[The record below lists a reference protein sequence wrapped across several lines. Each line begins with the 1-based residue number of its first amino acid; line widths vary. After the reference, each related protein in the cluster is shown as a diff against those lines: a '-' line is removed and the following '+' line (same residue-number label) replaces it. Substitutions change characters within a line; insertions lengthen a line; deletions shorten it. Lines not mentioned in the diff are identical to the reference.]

1 MITYDTFE
9 NEIKNKTIKNSYIF
23 CGGDEELIKEG
34 IDFLVKP
41 IVKDGFEDLNYTRLD
56 GLTTTMDDIM
66 NACETM
72 PFMGEKKVVL
82 VYRANFLRD
91 KSDSSATKIY
101 NELKEYLRD
110 VPEFTV
116 IILYYV
122 FNDKR
127 ENPKKNK
134 KLMALDKITEI
145 VHFDKLKRD
154 RFVKKVEDVFREK
167 EKEIGKFELR
177 FFCERVQNNFNII
190 RREVDKLI
198 DYTNGR
204 SIKKEDIEKL
214 IPSKSEEDIFDLVDL
229 ISQRK
234 IEKAIDIM
242 DELLFKADQ
251 HMLIITSIESQFKKL
266 YNIKLG
272 MEKGKRVNDF
282 VAELKVPSFVCEKL
296 MNLSSKFSRRQLE
309 ELVKLSVDTE
319 ARLKSSGVDK
329 TMELELLL
337 LNTLMIKK

>member
-1 MITYDTFE
+1 MITSDIFE
-9 NEIKNKTIKNSYIF
+9 KEIKNKSIKNSYIF

-34 IDFLVKP
+34 IELLSKP
-41 IVKDGFEDLNYTRLD
+41 ILNGGFEDLNYTRID
-56 GLTTTMDDIM
+56 GLTATMDDIM

-82 VYRANFLRD
+82 VYRANFLKD
-91 KSDSSATKIY
+91 KADSGSTKIY
-101 NELKEYLRD
+101 NEIKEYLKD
-110 VPEFTV
+110 IPDFTV
-116 IILYYV
+116 LIMYYV

-134 KLMALDKITEI
+134 KLMALDKFTEI
-145 VHFDKLKRD
+145 VHFEKLKKD
-154 RFVKKVEDVFREK
+154 RFIKKVEDVFNEK
-167 EKEIGKFELR
+167 GKDIGKIELR
-177 FFCERVQNNFNII
+177 YFCERVQNNFNVI

-198 DYTNGR
+198 DYTVGR
-204 SIKKEDIEKL
+204 EIKKEDIEIL
-214 IPSKSEEDIFDLVDL
+214 IPSKSEDDIFDLVDL

-234 IEKAIDIM
+234 VEKAIDVM
-242 DELLFKADQ
+242 DDLLFKADQ
-251 HMLIITSIESQFKKL
+251 HMLIVTSIESQFKKL

-272 MEKGKRVNDF
+272 MDNGKRVNDF
-282 VAELKVPSFVCEKL
+282 VSELRVPAFVCEKL

-309 ELVKLSVDTE
+309 ELIKLSVKTE